1 MLEVNVMVVVVTHVM
16 VTHVMVTMVTHGEEK
31 NGR

>member
-1 MLEVNVMVVVVTHVM
+1 MLEVNVIIVM
-16 VTHVMVTMVTHGEEK
+16 VTHVMATHVMVVMVTHGEEK